1 MRKPNTDPL
10 MQPRRNQKTPA
21 ERSDLQRAEKKRP
34 RQLDT
39 LADTAPFSFP
49 RRPQGVDRRAS
60 KSAAED

>member
-10 MQPRRNQKTPA
+10 MQPRRKQNTPA
-21 ERSDLQRAEKKRP
+21 ERSDLRRAEEKRP
-34 RQLDT
+34 RQVDT

-49 RRPQGVDRRAS
+49 GRTKKSDRRAS